1 MRVCLIS
8 IYIWMIWVLDNEII
22 LFVIMVEVILVYFII
37 FYILGFFYICFKLGK
52 ISVEIEF

>member
-37 FYILGFFYICFKLGK
+37 FYILGFFNKCFKLEK
-52 ISVEIEF
+52 LV

>member
-37 FYILGFFYICFKLGK
+37 FYILGFFYICFKLEK
-52 ISVEIEF
+52 LM